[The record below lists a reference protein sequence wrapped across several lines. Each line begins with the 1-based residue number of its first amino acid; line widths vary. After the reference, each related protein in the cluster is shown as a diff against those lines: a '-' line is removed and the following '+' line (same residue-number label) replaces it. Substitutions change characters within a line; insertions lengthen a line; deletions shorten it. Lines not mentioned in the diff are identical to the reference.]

1 MCSAALAIADDE
13 IFLVSVTKAA
23 AASSKRVGF
32 TVLLRLAITS

>member
-1 MCSAALAIADDE
+1 MGSAALAIADGE
-13 IFLVSVTKAA
+13 IFLAAVTKAA